1 MFRFP
6 CSYTT
11 PILLSVLTAVV
22 VALLLLDG
30 FSTSSIFAYHAV
42 FMTVAFML
50 LFPLGVLSYVGDFGE
65 AVNNSYPD
73 RASRRVLHG
82 TFNAFGVFVTICGY
96 LIAFTYHVNSGK
108 SHLASGESV
117 ARQAHSW
124 IGLITIIAIAILG
137 ISGLYKFI
145 VGARD
150 NEKILKWHGMVAPL
164 AWVLG
169 LVNICIAAYFLIG
182 DSSSWSVGIAAI
194 IMVSAFTVA
203 VLTTVHLRL
212 GNREHVGSFNGVDG
226 DEEEE
231 VGSKK
236 RGLLQ

>member
-1 MFRFP
+1 
-6 CSYTT
+6 
-11 PILLSVLTAVV
+11 VV

-50 LFPLGVLSYVGDFGE
+50 LFPLGVLSYVVDFGE
-65 AVNNSYPD
+65 AVNSSYPD
-73 RASRRVLHG
+73 RASRRILHG
-82 TFNAFGVFVTICGY
+82 TFNSFGVFVTICGY

-150 NEKILKWHGMVAPL
+150 NEKILKWHGLVAPVV
-164 AWVLG
+164 WIMG

-182 DSSSWSVGIAAI
+182 DESSWTVGIAAI
-194 IMVSAFTVA
+194 IMASAVVVA
-203 VLTTVHLRL
+203 VSTMVHLRL
-212 GNREHVGSFNGVDG
+212 GARDHVGSFNGIDG

>member
-6 CSYTT
+6 CSTIT
-11 PILLSVLTAVV
+11 PILLLVFTVVV

-42 FMTVAFML
+42 FMTIAFML

-65 AVNNSYPD
+65 ALNSSYPD

-82 TFNAFGVFVTICGY
+82 TFNAFGVFVTIVGY
-96 LIAFTYHVNSGK
+96 LIAFTFHENVGK

-124 IGLITIIAIAILG
+124 IGLITIISITIIG

-150 NEKILKWHGMVAPL
+150 NEKIFKWHGLVAPL
-164 AWVLG
+164 CWFLG
-169 LVNICIAAYFLIG
+169 LVNICIAAFFLIG
-182 DSSSWSVGIAAI
+182 DSSNWTVGIAAI
-194 IMVSAFTVA
+194 IIVSAVTVA

-212 GNREHVGSFNGVDG
+212 GARDHVESFQD
-226 DEEEE
+226 DDEE
-231 VGSKK
+231 VGSKN